1 MIELMKLPYEHDALE
16 PVISKNTVEF
26 HHDKHHQNYVDTL
39 NKLIEGTELA
49 SLTIEEIIKNL
60 DKAPADKKKAI
71 INNAGGVYNHN
82 LYWEELIPG
91 GASEPTGAL
100 KEAIDKAFGSF
111 EKFKEEFEAAG
122 KGRFGSGWAWLVK
135 DGDEV
140 KIVSTANQ
148 DSPLSEGLIP
158 LLANDVWEHAYY
170 LDYQNARAKYLSEFW
185 KIVNWDKVAERF

>member
-60 DKAPADKKKAI
+60 DKAPADKKQAI

-122 KGRFGSGWAWLVK
+122 KGRFGSG
-135 DGDEV
+135 
-140 KIVSTANQ
+140 
-148 DSPLSEGLIP
+148 
-158 LLANDVWEHAYY
+158 
-170 LDYQNARAKYLSEFW
+170 
-185 KIVNWDKVAERF
+185 

>member
-60 DKAPADKKKAI
+60 DKAPADKKQAI

-100 KEAIDKAFGSF
+100 KEAIDKAFDSF

>member
-60 DKAPADKKKAI
+60 DKAPADKKQAI